1 MKKINFI
8 LTIILASLTLL
19 SIASLTF
26 AQTTK
31 KTLELPEFKSIYVNS
46 NYTVYVKQT
55 NKQEVT
61 VEALTEIWELTTV
74 KVENGVLMV
83 NVERKPDSPNKSIW
97 AKIDDI
103 KVKPTMKIMVSV
115 KNINELQVNGGGKII
130 SENSIASDY
139 MSLSVAGSG
148 GIELD
153 IKGNNLKT
161 EISGSGNVTLKGY
174 ATTNDIVMSGSGTMN
189 AFACELETAKVKMSG
204 SGICELTASAIL
216 DAVVLGSGSV
226 KHKGNTKNVSKKVY
240 GPGTVDRAY

>member
-1 MKKINFI
+1 MRKINFI
-8 LTIILASLTLL
+8 LTIILASLLIL
-19 SIASLTF
+19 SVASFTY

-74 KVENGVLMV
+74 KVENGVLLV
-83 NVERKPDSPNKSIW
+83 NVERKPDNPNKSIW

-103 KVKPTMKIMVSV
+103 KMKPTMKLMVSV
-115 KNINELQVNGGGKII
+115 KNINELQVNGGGKIV

-139 MSLSVAGSG
+139 INLSVSGSG
-148 GIELD
+148 GIDLD
-153 IKGNNLKT
+153 LKGNNLKT

-174 ATTNDIVMSGSGTMN
+174 ATTNDIVMSGSGSMN

-204 SGICELTASAIL
+204 SGTCELTVSATL
-216 DAVVLGSGSV
+216 DAVVLGSGTI

-240 GPGTVDRAY
+240 GSGVVDRAY